1 MDFYDQSFKYF
12 ILESI
17 NFNFQKMVDNINVWL
32 DDKMLVLWMEI
43 SNVIEEVVS
52 IFGMINWSFDIF
64 WSKNVFLENKFQ
76 EIFNNQLNIVFILN
90 QISKYYKVVYLLLLN
105 FNFFDLNVIFKVY
118 FFCYYWYM

>member
-12 ILESI
+12 IFESI

-64 WSKNVFLENKFQ
+64 WNKNVFLENKFQ

-90 QISKYYKVVYLLLLN
+90 QISKYYKVVYLLL
-105 FNFFDLNVIFKVY
+105 
-118 FFCYYWYM
+118 

>member
-17 NFNFQKMVDNINVWL
+17 NFNFQKIVDNINVWL

-90 QISKYYKVVYLLLLN
+90 QISKYYKVKYY
-105 FNFFDLNVIFKVY
+105 KVVK
-118 FFCYYWYM
+118 F